1 MSGQRTAAMPVSR
14 CQERSLDGLSLTPPL
29 IDRFL
34 SCLQQ
39 KGYTPDTLYT
49 YRRSLELLYGFL
61 PESKQLLS
69 GTLEQWQSAL
79 LEEGYAARTVNVC
92 ISVANSL
99 LEYAGRRDLQVKKPL
114 APGQKIQPELTRAE
128 YLRLLS
134 TARILGKERTYL
146 LIKLFGAAGLTVQEL
161 PRVTV
166 EAVQDGSLSPSAG
179 RIVHIPESL
188 RTELLDYAK
197 REGIMSGLIFTSGG
211 GRALHRSNIS
221 GSIRALCRD
230 AHVAEEKGNPRC
242 LRKLY
247 QTTQARIVSNISVV
261 VEQAYDRLLETEQLA
276 IGWDHGG

>member
-1 MSGQRTAAMPVSR
+1 MSGQYAAVTPVSR
-14 CQERSLDGLSLTPPL
+14 YQERPLDGLHITPHL
-29 IDRFL
+29 IDEFL

-49 YRRSLELLYGFL
+49 YRRSLELLYGSL
-61 PESKQLLS
+61 PESKQLRR

-79 LEEGYAARTVNVC
+79 LAEGYAARTVNVC
-92 ISVANSL
+92 VSAANSL

-114 APGQKIQPELTRAE
+114 APGGQLQPELTRTE

-146 LIKLFGAAGLTVQEL
+146 LIKLFGAVGLTVQEL
-161 PRVTV
+161 TQVTV
-166 EAVQDGSLSPSAG
+166 EAVQAGRLSLSAG
-179 RIVHIPESL
+179 RFAHIPESL
-188 RTELLDYAK
+188 RTELLEYAK
-197 REGIMSGLIFTSGG
+197 REGITSGLIFTSGD
-211 GRALHRSNIS
+211 GRVLHRSNIS

-230 AHVAEEKGNPRC
+230 AQVAEEKGNPRC

-276 IGWDHGG
+276 IGWNHGG